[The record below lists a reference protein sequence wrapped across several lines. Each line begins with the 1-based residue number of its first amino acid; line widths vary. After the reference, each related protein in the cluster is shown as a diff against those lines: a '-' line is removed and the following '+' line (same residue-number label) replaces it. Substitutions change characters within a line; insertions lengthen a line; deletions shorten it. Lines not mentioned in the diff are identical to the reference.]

1 VTPKASIHGMPSK
14 PEFDLFAGQQPV
26 KPSGVP
32 LEPP

>member
-1 VTPKASIHGMPSK
+1 MPSK